1 MIIMNR
7 QRLFLITILALLAF
21 PQHAMANS
29 GTPLMIFGAFHLVI
43 GNSLIGLGEGLLL
56 AWMFKVPKLKS
67 VLVMIVANY
76 TSAWIGGLYI
86 REAIVRELPLDLNN
100 GWRWYWIMVGITY
113 CITLVME
120 WPFIALCL
128 RGAQDWWKRS
138 LKATL
143 VTQSAS
149 YIVLFGWYWMASGT
163 SLYTQMNIVKPSD
176 LSLPESVLVY
186 FIDPAD
192 GNAYRSHLSGTDRQK
207 VYELHSTNSND
218 RLFAR
223 PNAADSNCW
232 DLAARLETTNINEAY
247 FVNILT
253 NMEVEA
259 TSDGN
264 SFYTDSIMGTWR
276 NFGRAQKLG
285 SATNSQWQFE
295 SGVYPIEGL
304 LAKNISTT
312 NKFRFAYET
321 PFGQW
326 YIRNAVHLPSDL
338 ALFQLGEDQICV
350 FDPENKKVA
359 LLWHGRGP
367 VPVIEKHDVAK

>member
-1 MIIMNR
+1 MKCHSTH
-7 QRLFLITILALLAF
+7 LFLLLALLVF
-21 PQHAMANS
+21 PQHAMANA
-29 GTPLMIFGAFHLVI
+29 GTPLMWAGMLHLVF
-43 GNSLIGLGEGLLL
+43 GNALIGVGEGLLL
-56 AWMFKVPKLKS
+56 VWLFKTSIPKS
-67 VLVMIVANY
+67 VLVMIAANY
-76 TSAWIGGLYI
+76 FSAWFGGLYI
-86 REAIVRELPLDLNN
+86 GAAIVRELPLDLNN
-100 GWRWYWIMVGITY
+100 GWRWFWIMVVATY
-113 CITLVME
+113 CMTLVLE
-120 WPFIALCL
+120 WPFIAWCF
-128 RGAQDWWKRS
+128 RGAQDWWRRS

-163 SLYTQMNIVKPSD
+163 SLYTQMNIVKPAD

-223 PNAADSNCW
+223 PNAADSNRW
-232 DLAARLETTNINEAY
+232 DLAARLGTTNINEAY

-253 NMEVEA
+253 NLNVEA
-259 TSDGN
+259 TSN
-264 SFYTDSIMGTWR
+264 CYSFYADSIMGTWR

-304 LAKNISTT
+304 LAKNTSTT

-326 YIRNAVHLPSDL
+326 RVRNAVHLPSDIV
-338 ALFQLGEDQICV
+338 LFQLGEDQICV

-367 VPVIEKHDVAK
+367 VPVIEKHGVAK